1 MKAPLGRLFTF
12 FILLFAFSVS
22 LAEETPAPKEETPL
36 TEQEAMKAE
45 INEVIPHHLQDSH
58 FYNIL
63 TDKEHNTY
71 VGFPLPVILID
82 DGLVMFC
89 SSEFGHGEKLVEK
102 NGNFYKLYHG
112 KIYKTDASG
121 DLKLDEHH
129 HPTAEKPLDFSIT
142 KNVANIILTGLIMLL
157 LFGGMAKRYKKSLV
171 PSGLGRFLEPIILY
185 VKDDIAIPN
194 IGEKHYQRFM
204 SFLLTI
210 FFFIWILNILGISPL
225 AANVT
230 GNITVTAALALLTFI
245 ITNVSGK
252 KTYWSHIFNPLGS
265 SMPWY
270 AKIPLY
276 LLLIPIEILGI
287 FIKPFSLMIRLFAN
301 ITAGHIVMMSLIG
314 MIFIFKSWLGG
325 TLSFGLSFAIFLIE
339 FFVALLQA
347 YIFTMLSALYFGFA
361 VEEHHDTEE
370 AH

>member
-1 MKAPLGRLFTF
+1 MRKLFS
-12 FILLFAFSVS
+12 FILLFLAFSTTFAS
-22 LAEETPAPKEETPL
+22 DLPPADSGAMS
-36 TEQEAMKAE
+36 EQDQMKAE

-58 FYNIL
+58 FYNVL
-63 TDKEHNTY
+63 TDKDHHTY
-71 VGFPLPVILID
+71 IGFSLPVILID
-82 DGLVMFC
+82 NGLVMFC
-89 SSEFGHGEKLVEK
+89 SSEFGHGEKVVEK
-102 NGNFYKLYHG
+102 NGNFYKLYHS
-112 KIYKTDASG
+112 KIYKTDAQG
-121 DLKLDEHH
+121 TITYDEEHH
-129 HPTAEKPLDFSIT
+129 ATNEKPLDFSIT
-142 KNVANIILTGLIMLL
+142 KNVVNIILTGLIMLL
-157 LFGGMAKRYKKSLV
+157 MFGGMAKRYKKSPV

-194 IGEKHYQRFM
+194 IGEKHYKRFM
-204 SFLLTI
+204 GFLLTI

-230 GNITVTAALALLTFI
+230 GNITVTAALAVLTFI
-245 ITNVSGK
+245 ITNVSGRS
-252 KTYWSHIFNPLGS
+252 TYWSHIFNPLGS

-276 LLLIPIEILGI
+276 ILLIPIEVLGV

-301 ITAGHIVMMSLIG
+301 ITAGHIVMMSLVG

-325 TLSFGLSFAIFLIE
+325 SLSFGLSFAIFLIE

-361 VEEHHDTEE
+361 VEEHHEHEE

>member
-1 MKAPLGRLFTF
+1 MGKLFSFVLF
-12 FILLFAFSVS
+12 FCTLSMLFAV
-22 LAEETPAPKEETPL
+22 ETPVHGESPAL
-36 TEQEAMKAE
+36 SEQDQMKAE

-63 TDKEHNTY
+63 SDKEHKTY
-71 VGFPLPVILID
+71 IGFPLPVILID
-82 DGLVMFC
+82 NGLVMFC
-89 SSEFGHGEKLVEK
+89 SSKFGHGEKVVEK
-102 NGNFYKLYHG
+102 NGNYYKLYHS
-112 KIYKTDASG
+112 KIYKTDAQG
-121 DLKLDEHH
+121 TINYDEKHN
-129 HPTAEKPLDFSIT
+129 PTNEKPLDFSIT

-157 LFGGMAKRYKKSLV
+157 MFGGMAKRYKKSLV

-194 IGEKHYQRFM
+194 IGEKHYKRFM

-225 AANVT
+225 AANAT

-252 KTYWSHIFNPLGS
+252 KTYWSHIFNPLGN

-276 LLLIPIEILGI
+276 LLLIPIEVLGI

>member
-1 MKAPLGRLFTF
+1 MRKLFS
-12 FILLFAFSVS
+12 FILLFLAFSTTFAV
-22 LAEETPAPKEETPL
+22 ETPKQEGQPAL
-36 TEQEAMKAE
+36 SEQEQMKAE

-58 FYNIL
+58 FYNVL
-63 TDKEHNTY
+63 SDKNHHTY
-71 VGFPLPVILID
+71 IGFSLPVILID
-82 DGLVMFC
+82 NGLVMFC
-89 SSEFGHGEKLVEK
+89 SSEFGHGEKVVEK
-102 NGNFYKLYHG
+102 NGNFYKLYHS
-112 KIYKTDASG
+112 KIYKTDAQG
-121 DLKLDEHH
+121 TITYDEAHH
-129 HPTAEKPLDFSIT
+129 ATNEKPLDFSIT
-142 KNVANIILTGLIMLL
+142 KNVVNIILTGLIMLL
-157 LFGGMAKRYKKSLV
+157 MFGGMAKGYRKSPV

-194 IGEKHYQRFM
+194 IGEKHYKRFM
-204 SFLLTI
+204 GFLLTI

-230 GNITVTAALALLTFI
+230 GNITVTAALAVIVFI

-252 KTYWSHIFNPLGS
+252 STYWSHIFNPLGN

-276 LLLIPIEILGI
+276 ILLIPIEVLGV

-301 ITAGHIVMMSLIG
+301 ITAGHIVMMSLVG

-347 YIFTMLSALYFGFA
+347 YIFTMLAALYFGFA
-361 VEEHHDTEE
+361 VEEHHEHEE

>member
-1 MKAPLGRLFTF
+1 MNKLFS
-12 FILLFAFSVS
+12 FILLFFAFSTIFAV
-22 LAEETPAPKEETPL
+22 ENPAHDEHSAMS
-36 TEQEAMKAE
+36 EQDRMKAE

-58 FYNIL
+58 FYNVL
-63 TDKEHNTY
+63 TDKKHNTY
-71 VGFPLPVILID
+71 IGFPLPVILID
-82 DGLVMFC
+82 NGLVMFC
-89 SSEFGHGEKLVEK
+89 SSQFGHGEKVVEK
-102 NGNFYKLYHG
+102 NGNYYKLYHS
-112 KIYKTDASG
+112 KIYKTDAQG
-121 DLKLDEHH
+121 TITYDEAHH
-129 HPTAEKPLDFSIT
+129 ATNEKPLDFSIT
-142 KNVANIILTGLIMLL
+142 KNVVNIILTGLIMLL
-157 LFGGMAKRYKKSLV
+157 MFGGMAKRYKKSAV

-194 IGEKHYQRFM
+194 IGEKHYKRFM
-204 SFLLTI
+204 GFLLTI

-230 GNITVTAALALLTFI
+230 GNITVTAALAVIVFI

-252 KTYWSHIFNPLGS
+252 STYWSHIFNPLGN

-276 LLLIPIEILGI
+276 ILLIPIEVLGV

-301 ITAGHIVMMSLIG
+301 ITAGHIVMMSLVG
-314 MIFIFKSWLGG
+314 MIFVAKAWLGSS
-325 TLSFGLSFAIFLIE
+325 LSFGLSFAIFLIE

-361 VEEHHDTEE
+361 VEEHHDHEE

>member
-1 MKAPLGRLFTF
+1 MSKLFS
-12 FILLFAFSVS
+12 FILLFFAFSTTFAV
-22 LAEETPAPKEETPL
+22 ETPAHDAKSGMS
-36 TEQEAMKAE
+36 EQDQMKAE

-58 FYNIL
+58 FYNVL
-63 TDKEHNTY
+63 TDKNHNTII
-71 VGFPLPVILID
+71 GFPLPVILID
-82 DGLVMFC
+82 NGLVLFC
-89 SSEFGHGEKLVEK
+89 SSKFGHGEKVVEK

-112 KIYKTDASG
+112 KIYKTDAQG
-121 DLKLDEHH
+121 TINYDEAHH
-129 HPTAEKPLDFSIT
+129 ATNEKPLDFSIT
-142 KNVANIILTGLIMLL
+142 KNVANIILTGLLMLL
-157 LFGGMAKRYKKSLV
+157 MFGGMAKRYKKSVV

-194 IGEKHYQRFM
+194 IGEKHYKKFM

-230 GNITVTAALALLTFI
+230 GNITVTAALAVLTFI

-252 KTYWSHIFNPLGS
+252 STYWGHIFNPLGN

-276 LLLIPIEILGI
+276 LLLIPIEVLGI

-301 ITAGHIVMMSLIG
+301 ITAGHIVMMSLLG

-325 TLSFGLSFAIFLIE
+325 SLSFGLSFAIFIIE

-361 VEEHHDTEE
+361 VEEHHEHEE